1 MGSVCYVASLATWL
15 LFWALVLGP
24 HLLLVCA
31 LVPYEQL
38 DNIFYIWT
46 YSYIW

>member
-15 LFWALVLGP
+15 LSWALVLSP
-24 HLLLVCA
+24 HLLLVHVLA
-31 LVPYEQL
+31 PYEQL
-38 DNIFYIWT
+38 DNIFYIQM